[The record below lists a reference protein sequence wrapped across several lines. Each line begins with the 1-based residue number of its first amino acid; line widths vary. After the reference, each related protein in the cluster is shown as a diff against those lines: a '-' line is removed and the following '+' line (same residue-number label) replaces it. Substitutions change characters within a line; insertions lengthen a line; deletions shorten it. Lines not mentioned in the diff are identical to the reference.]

1 MEELSIIRRV
11 VSDREVYYQPGPQLI
26 EPQLD
31 FGG

>member
-1 MEELSIIRRV
+1 MEELSIIRRA